1 MEAAGTE
8 RRKGLLAVVASLVVV
23 GIFWTI
29 ALPRTEYYKK
39 YQREKKVKEALREI
53 APPAG
58 TDVEIDVLYSR
69 RERIILMGTYV
80 TDAHCAAVKTHYR
93 EEFTKHGFT
102 YMGEIN
108 ESTPPNPSSTFSAPE
123 YDVSLTCNETS
134 TPRRLYMINFA
145 WTNLHA

>member
-8 RRKGLLAVVASLVVV
+8 RRIGLLSVVASLVVV

-93 EEFTKHGFT
+93 EEFTEHGFT
-102 YMGEIN
+102 YVGEIN
-108 ESTPPNPSSTFSAPE
+108 HSTPPNPSSEFSGPDYTA
-123 YDVSLTCNETS
+123 SLTCNETN
-134 TPRRLYMINFA
+134 TPRRLYTINFA

>member
-1 MEAAGTE
+1 MEPAGTQ
-8 RRKGLLAVVASLVVV
+8 RRIGLISLTASLALV
-23 GIFWTI
+23 GIFWSV

-39 YQREKKVKEALREI
+39 YQREKKVKEALRAI

-69 RERIILMGTYV
+69 QERIILMGTYV

-108 ESTPPNPSSTFSAPE
+108 NSTPPNPSSTFSARE
-123 YDVSLTCNETS
+123 YDASLTCNETN
-134 TPRRLYMINFA
+134 TPRRLYTINFA

>member
-8 RRKGLLAVVASLVVV
+8 RRIGLLAVVASLVVV

-39 YQREKKVKEALREI
+39 YQREKKVKQALREI
-53 APPAG
+53 VPPAG
-58 TDVEIDVLYSR
+58 TDVKIDVLYSR
-69 RERIILMGTYV
+69 QKRIILMGTYV
-80 TDAHCAAVKTHYR
+80 SDAHCAAVKTHYR

-108 ESTPPNPSSTFSAPE
+108 NSTPPNPSSTFSARE
-123 YDVSLTCNETS
+123 YDASLTCNETN
-134 TPRRLYMINFA
+134 TPRCLYTINFA
-145 WTNLHA
+145 WTNLHG